1 MKGAAKTLALVVLG
15 FSFTSNAG
23 ARTTDGQVHLVQT
36 DTKASIGTEAKTRSV
51 ASDAVPTRLAQAER
65 ARGSD
70 APAQT
75 YPTKPIRIL
84 VGFAPGGAVD
94 ISARVIA
101 QKLGETI
108 GQSVIVDNR
117 PGAAGNIAA
126 ELTAKAPPDGHTLL
140 MANLTV
146 AMPDLFTK
154 LPFDISRDLAPV
166 SLIAIGPSVL
176 VVHPSVPVRSV
187 KELIALA
194 RSKPKALTYGS
205 GGIGNITHLEMELLS
220 SMAKLDMVHVAYKG
234 GSPSI
239 TGLLSG
245 EVHLLFASIPSILS
259 QIRTERVRP
268 LAVSTAKRNPT
279 LPSVPTLSEAGVPG
293 YDAASWYG
301 VFAPAGVQ
309 KPVLTTLAN
318 ELVRIMALP
327 DVRTKF
333 EADGFEP
340 VGSSP
345 EAFGRFVQ
353 TEIAKWSK
361 TIKAANIKAQ

>member
-1 MKGAAKTLALVVLG
+1 VIAVSRALALIALT
-15 FSFTSNAG
+15 SF
-23 ARTTDGQVHLVQT
+23 V
-36 DTKASIGTEAKTRSV
+36 IGTTA
-51 ASDAVPTRLAQAER
+51 
-65 ARGSD
+65 
-70 APAQT
+70 AQT

-94 ISARVIA
+94 ISSRVIA

-108 GQSVIVDNR
+108 GQPVIVDNR

-126 ELTAKAPPDGHTLL
+126 DLTAKAVPDGHTLF
-140 MANLTV
+140 MANSTV
-146 AMPDLFTK
+146 AMPDLFEK
-154 LPFDISRDLAPV
+154 LPYDIGKDLAPV

-176 VVHPSVPVRSV
+176 AVHPSVPARTV

-194 RSKPKALTYGS
+194 RSKSKGLIYGS
-205 GGIGNITHLEMELLS
+205 GGVGNITHLEMELLA
-220 SMAKLDMVHVAYKG
+220 SMAQLDMVHVAYKG
-234 GSPSI
+234 AAPSI

-245 EVHLLFASIPSILS
+245 EVHLLFASIPSILA
-259 QIRTERVRP
+259 QIRTERVRA
-268 LAVSTAKRNPT
+268 LAVSTAKRNAV
-279 LPSVPTLSEAGVPG
+279 LPNVPTINEAGVPG

-301 VFAPAGVQ
+301 VFAPAGVP

-327 DVRTKF
+327 DVRAKF

-340 VGSSP
+340 VGSTP
-345 EAFGRFVQ
+345 DAFDQFVRAD
-353 TEIAKWSK
+353 IAKWAK

>member
-1 MKGAAKTLALVVLG
+1 MAVSRALALIALT
-15 FSFTSNAG
+15 SF
-23 ARTTDGQVHLVQT
+23 V
-36 DTKASIGTEAKTRSV
+36 IGTTA
-51 ASDAVPTRLAQAER
+51 
-65 ARGSD
+65 
-70 APAQT
+70 AQT

-94 ISARVIA
+94 ISSRVIA

-108 GQSVIVDNR
+108 GQPVIVDNR

-126 ELTAKAPPDGHTLL
+126 DLTAKAVPDGHTLF
-140 MANLTV
+140 MANSTV
-146 AMPDLFTK
+146 AMPDLFEK
-154 LPFDISRDLAPV
+154 LPYDIGKDLAPV

-176 VVHPSVPVRSV
+176 AVHPSVPARTV

-194 RSKPKALTYGS
+194 RSKSKGLIYGS
-205 GGIGNITHLEMELLS
+205 GGVGNITHLEMELLA
-220 SMAKLDMVHVAYKG
+220 SMAQLDMVHVAYKG
-234 GSPSI
+234 AAPSI

-245 EVHLLFASIPSILS
+245 EVHLLFASIPSILA
-259 QIRTERVRP
+259 QIRTERVRA
-268 LAVSTAKRNPT
+268 LAVSTAKRNAV
-279 LPSVPTLSEAGVPG
+279 LPNVPTINEAGVPG

-301 VFAPAGVQ
+301 VFAPAGVP

-327 DVRTKF
+327 DVRAKF

-340 VGSSP
+340 VGSTP
-345 EAFGRFVQ
+345 DAFDQFVRAD
-353 TEIAKWSK
+353 IAKWAK